1 MRNIKNIAEFVAP
14 FVIFLLLVLV
24 YSNFGRTVSRHIY
37 VQSDPG
43 IVEAVDTDTNK
54 EVYDTSEVQQ
64 IASPEYYNGLV
75 TENYISEGNTET
87 CKNLGADAELVAQ
100 LCEETE
106 SCNVASSEPEII
118 TFPYIPE
125 LYDDDEAYTNFY
137 GRLYIPDVGI
147 DVALYNEYSQDAVDR
162 KDSAYLWMFEPHP
175 GITIGDHNNQEFG
188 KLYDVTPGMK
198 GYIVYPTGAMTV
210 ISCYDV
216 FNGHNDTITLTDND
230 YNDVLG
236 LADYTLYTCLDH
248 WTNVRICLW
257 QFETIEI

>member
-14 FVIFLLLVLV
+14 FVIFSLLVLG
-24 YSNFGRTVSRHIY
+24 YSNFGQPISNICIKC
-37 VQSDPG
+37 DPG
-43 IVEAVDTDTNK
+43 IVETVDTETSI
-54 EVYDTSEVQQ
+54 EVPETSMVHKASLQQ
-64 IASPEYYNGLV
+64 
-75 TENYISEGNTET
+75 NTEIDEE
-87 CKNLGADAELVAQ
+87 LEADAELESQ
-100 LCEETE
+100 LCAEVE
-106 SCNVASSEPEII
+106 SSEAVSDESETL

-125 LYDDDEAYTNFY
+125 LYDDDDAYPNFY

-147 DVALYNEYSQDAVDR
+147 DVALYNECSQDAVDR
-162 KDSAYLWMFEPHP
+162 KDSAYLWVFKPHS

-188 KLYDVTPGMK
+188 KLYGVTPGMK

-216 FNGHNDTITLTDND
+216 FNGHNDTITLLDND

-257 QFETIEI
+257 QFETIIEI